1 MLHFSYNTKVF
12 DSYFHPQSTLLY
24 SSRVTNSKHH
34 NFWFLQIGLCK
45 LIFRTLNWIF
55 RSLQLD
61 IQVFSRLTDRQYLI
75 WESTLISVDQV
86 GGDVLR

>member
-1 MLHFSYNTKVF
+1 M
-12 DSYFHPQSTLLY
+12 
-24 SSRVTNSKHH
+24 
-34 NFWFLQIGLCK
+34 QIGLH
-45 LIFRTLNWIF
+45 WIF
-55 RSLQLD
+55 LSLQLD